1 MNKIKDFRSAAH
13 ISQEELAKRAN
24 ISRPHLS
31 NIETGEAQPTID
43 VAIRI
48 ADALGKPVGDIFF
61 KEDVV

>member
-1 MNKIKDFRSAAH
+1 MNKIKDYRAKKKM
-13 ISQEELAKRAN
+13 SQEELARHAKV
-24 ISRPHLS
+24 SRTHLS

-48 ADALGKPVGDIFF
+48 AEALDQKVDDIFF